1 MSRNG
6 DTPFDPRA
14 SGTLGDLS
22 HDTERALLERAV
34 RAAHAASIEAGV
46 ATEYVREL
54 RAGMAAIQECL
65 DALTVSVARMRAEQ
79 SRQSAKL
86 GLVDSEIKRVERRAS
101 RPDLAA
107 HTVDFAALA
116 YEREDTEVRR
126 IKAELAYTE
135 QKRLAELEKDKQLR
149 AEAAML
155 RADVW
160 KWVRPVGAL
169 VVAAGGA
176 VLIAAMKGCL

>member
-6 DTPFDPRA
+6 DAPFDQRA

-54 RAGMAAIQECL
+54 RAGMAATQECL

-101 RPDLAA
+101 RPDLQA

-116 YEREDTEVRR
+116 FDREDTEVRR
-126 IKAELAYTE
+126 IKAELAHVE
-135 QKRLAELEKDKQLR
+135 RLR
-149 AEAAML
+149 VEAAGR
-155 RADVW
+155 RADLW
-160 KWVRPVGAL
+160 RGARRVATLL
-169 VVAAGGA
+169 VPAMVVLSAWLVAW
-176 VLIAAMKGCL
+176 LKGWLE